1 MTEKIYIEI
10 KGKIIG
16 YDARVSENTRA
27 IKGMN
32 YYLVEHV
39 STGFK
44 YLISEEELKAL
55 RLTSLEIDQIMS
67 EIESKNDGKKNAEE
81 IDNKEEDEQTEK
93 IPVDVGVIGV
103 MKQHLES
110 RLNLIKKMQ
119 GAGNS
124 EQLNAVIAM
133 MSELKELCGQVLPVM
148 KKEFEK
154 LKDIKN

>member
-27 IKGMN
+27 IKGLD
-32 YYLVEHV
+32 YHLVEHI

-44 YLISEEELKAL
+44 YLISEEELKDL
-55 RLTSLEIDQIMS
+55 RKVSIEISQLMS
-67 EIESKNDGKKNAEE
+67 EIECNADKKDNVEE
-81 IDNKEEDEQTEK
+81 NDNKKEGEQVENK
-93 IPVDVGVIGV
+93 PVDVGVIGV

-110 RLNLIKKMQ
+110 RLALINEMQ
-119 GAGNS
+119 GTEKP

>member
-16 YDARVSENTRA
+16 YDARVSEDTRA

-44 YLISEEELKAL
+44 YLISEEELKDL
-55 RLTSLEIDQIMS
+55 RKVSIEISQLMS
-67 EIESKNDGKKNAEE
+67 EIECDADKKDNVEE
-81 IDNKEEDEQTEK
+81 NDNKKEDEQVENK
-93 IPVDVGVIGV
+93 PVDVGVIGV

-110 RLNLIKKMQ
+110 RLALINEMQ
-119 GAGNS
+119 GTERP

>member
-27 IKGMN
+27 IKGLD
-32 YYLVEHV
+32 YHLVEHI

-44 YLISEEELKAL
+44 YLISEEELKDL
-55 RLTSLEIDQIMS
+55 RKVSIEISQLMS
-67 EIESKNDGKKNAEE
+67 EIECNADKKDNVEE
-81 IDNKEEDEQTEK
+81 NDNKKEGEQVENK
-93 IPVDVGVIGV
+93 PVDVGVIGV

-110 RLNLIKKMQ
+110 RLALINEMQ
-119 GAGNS
+119 GTERP

-148 KKEFEK
+148 KKEFKK

>member
-16 YDARVSENTRA
+16 YDARVSEDTRA
-27 IKGMN
+27 VKGLD
-32 YYLVEHV
+32 YHLVEHI

-44 YLISEEELKAL
+44 YLISEEELKDL
-55 RLTSLEIDQIMS
+55 RKVSIEISQLMS
-67 EIESKNDGKKNAEE
+67 EIECDADKKDNVEE
-81 IDNKEEDEQTEK
+81 NDNKKEDEQVENK
-93 IPVDVGVIGV
+93 PVDVGVIGV

-110 RLNLIKKMQ
+110 RLALINEMQ
-119 GAGNS
+119 GTERP